1 MGRHKLGSKAFAVLD
16 RNGVGMMTPEM
27 LWNFV
32 LSGAL
37 GLIGWVLKNHVEE
50 VKRLQILLNRTRE
63 EVARDY
69 VTKTDV
75 QSSMNML
82 IARIDNLDKKIDEL
96 MRNLAK

>member
-1 MGRHKLGSKAFAVLD
+1 
-16 RNGVGMMTPEM
+16 MTPEI

-69 VTKTDV
+69 VTRADMHTD
-75 QSSMNML
+75 MNRV
-82 IARIDNLDKKIDEL
+82 IARLDNLDKKIDEL
-96 MRNLAK
+96 MRSLSR

>member
-1 MGRHKLGSKAFAVLD
+1 
-16 RNGVGMMTPEM
+16 M

-69 VTKTDV
+69 VTRADMHTD
-75 QSSMNML
+75 MN
-82 IARIDNLDKKIDEL
+82 RIILRLDNLDKKIDEL
-96 MRNLAK
+96 MRSLAK

>member
-1 MGRHKLGSKAFAVLD
+1 
-16 RNGVGMMTPEM
+16 MTPEM

-69 VTKTDV
+69 VTKTDMHTD
-75 QSSMNML
+75 MNRV
-82 IARIDNLDKKIDEL
+82 IARLDNLDNKIDAL
-96 MRNLAK
+96 LRSLAK

>member
-1 MGRHKLGSKAFAVLD
+1 V
-16 RNGVGMMTPEM
+16 TPEM

-69 VTKTDV
+69 VTRADMHTD
-75 QSSMNML
+75 MN
-82 IARIDNLDKKIDEL
+82 RIILRLDNLDKKIDEL
-96 MRNLAK
+96 MRSLAK

>member
-1 MGRHKLGSKAFAVLD
+1 
-16 RNGVGMMTPEM
+16 MTPEM

-63 EVARDY
+63 EVAKDY

-75 QSSMNML
+75 QSSINML
-82 IARIDNLDKKIDEL
+82 VARIDNLDRKIDDIL
-96 MRNLAK
+96 RNLAK

>member
-1 MGRHKLGSKAFAVLD
+1 
-16 RNGVGMMTPEM
+16 MTPEM
-27 LWNFV
+27 LWSLG
-32 LSGAL
+32 LSAAL

-63 EVARDY
+63 EVAKDY

-82 IARIDNLDKKIDEL
+82 IARIDNLDNKIDAL
-96 MRNLAK
+96 LRSLAK

>member
-1 MGRHKLGSKAFAVLD
+1 
-16 RNGVGMMTPEM
+16 MTPEM

-82 IARIDNLDKKIDEL
+82 IARIDSLDKKIDEL
-96 MRNLAK
+96 MRSLAK

>member
-1 MGRHKLGSKAFAVLD
+1 
-16 RNGVGMMTPEM
+16 MTPEM

-63 EVARDY
+63 DY
-69 VTKTDV
+69 ATKADLHSDINRV
-75 QSSMNML
+75 LS
-82 IARIDNLDKKIDEL
+82 RLDLMEKKIDRLIEKG
-96 MRNLAK
+96 MK